1 MPDLTNEQVEAFF
14 NREGLIFRA
23 HPKLQGVWELSFRL
37 QTSAFTIFIDNG
49 IANRHFL
56 TVNLIYLR
64 PQANHQR
71 VYQELLKRTGNV
83 VFSKFVLDKQGDIS
97 IRAVVLRDEQFFPLD
112 KLKHVI
118 GAVLQSADLWY
129 VEILNLATAES
140 PRS

>member
-14 NREGLIFRA
+14 NREGLRFRR
-23 HPKLQGVWELSFRL
+23 HPEREGIWELSFRL

-71 VYQELLKRTGNV
+71 VYQELLKKTGNV
-83 VFSKFVLDKQGDIS
+83 VFSKFVLDAQGDIS
-97 IRAVVLRDEQFFPLD
+97 IRAVVLRDEQFSPLE
-112 KLKHVI
+112 KLKQVI

-129 VEILNLATAES
+129 VEMLNMATETKS
-140 PRS
+140 

>member
-14 NREGLIFRA
+14 DREGLIFRA

-37 QTSAFTIFIDNG
+37 QTSTFTIFIDNG
-49 IANRHFL
+49 TANRHFL

-83 VFSKFVLDKQGDIS
+83 VFSKFVLDEQGDIS
-97 IRAVVLRDEQFFPLD
+97 IRAVVLRDERFSPLE
-112 KLKHVI
+112 KLKQVI

-129 VEILNLATAES
+129 VEMLNLATAK
-140 PRS
+140 